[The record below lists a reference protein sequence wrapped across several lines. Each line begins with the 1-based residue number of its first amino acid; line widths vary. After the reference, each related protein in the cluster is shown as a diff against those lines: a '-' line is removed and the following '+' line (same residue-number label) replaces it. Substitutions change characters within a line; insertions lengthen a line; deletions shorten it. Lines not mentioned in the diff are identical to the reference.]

1 MRKGSLSV
9 SDWRMELNIDD
20 VEREDRNMKD
30 SPKTFV
36 AMNLIGFLTSL
47 SIWCIV
53 PFFLLRRQCLWTMFS
68 IFQQH
73 SRLLPVSLF
82 VSLRDLLMSK
92 YYLLINIVVAS
103 ISASVCSPT
112 VRIIA
117 FQAID
122 PGSTPG
128 RRIFFL

>member
-20 VEREDRNMKD
+20 VEREGRNMKD

-82 VSLRDLLMSK
+82 VSWGPLD
-92 YYLLINIVVAS
+92 VE
-103 ISASVCSPT
+103 
-112 VRIIA
+112 
-117 FQAID
+117 
-122 PGSTPG
+122 
-128 RRIFFL
+128 IFFVNKYCSSLIYSKRL

>member
-20 VEREDRNMKD
+20 VEREGRNMKD

-73 SRLLPVSLF
+73 SRLLPVQPLDVEILLANKYCSSLNF
-82 VSLRDLLMSK
+82 SK
-92 YYLLINIVVAS
+92 RL
-103 ISASVCSPT
+103 
-112 VRIIA
+112 
-117 FQAID
+117 
-122 PGSTPG
+122 
-128 RRIFFL
+128 